1 MNAFAKAFFLL
12 FLCLNIAT
20 SASFEN
26 KLTALIK
33 QRTSQDVKV
42 LSVQNLKSSESLKL
56 VIVQAGDLK
65 VPLFATSDAS
75 LIFGATNVFFSQDLT
90 DSADVANFIKQA
102 QGSSQKVDNKEIAKF
117 FQTLKPHEIVSLES
131 AKQSSKITYIIAD
144 PNCPSCQKEIQNL
157 QKYLKESN
165 VYIVLV
171 GFLGKDSALKSSM
184 LRQRLAEQPNTQAKV
199 ALLQEVFKHGYE
211 LPKKYANDDFS
222 DIMSLS
228 ERVSAAGINSVPYI
242 YEKHQEP

>member
-1 MNAFAKAFFLL
+1 MCMRPFNKI
-12 FLCLNIAT
+12 LCLFAVCVNVGLG
-20 SASFEN
+20 ASFEN

-56 VIVQAGDLK
+56 VIVQTGDLK

-75 LIFGATNVFFSQDLT
+75 LVFGATNVFFSQDLT

-102 QGSSQKVDNKEIAKF
+102 QGNNQKADSKEIAKF
-117 FQTLKPHEIVSLES
+117 FQSLKDHEVVMLSS
-131 AKQSSKITYIIAD
+131 PKHSSKITYIVAD
-144 PNCPSCQKEIQNL
+144 PNCPSCQKEMQSLQNR
-157 QKYLKESN
+157 LKESN
-165 VYIVLV
+165 VYVVLV

-184 LRQRLAEQPNTQAKV
+184 LRQRLAALPDTQAKI
-199 ALLQEVFKHGYE
+199 ALLQEVFKRGYE
-211 LPKKYANDDFS
+211 LPKKYQNDDFS

-228 ERVSAAGINSVPYI
+228 ERVSAAGINSVPYV
-242 YEKHQEP
+242 YEKQR